1 MIRSIKTIMRQDREP
16 YRIPRRVQDVIPIQC
31 VWPDGIFKVGIK
43 FSKTY
48 RFTDI
53 NYKVAGQEDKETM
66 FRVYSELLNSLD
78 CAATTKLTICNRR
91 QSQADFEQSVLMPM
105 REDGLDKYRREYNQ
119 MLMDKATGANG
130 ITQEKYV
137 TITVYKRD
145 IEDARAYFT
154 RIGAD
159 LTARFAALGSKCVEL
174 DATASFCPLCHT
186 RVLDPGQPVDTVS
199 PKPFPTR
206 RGEVAPAAKQ
216 EVALLITAMLA
227 SVAMCCG
234 VLNLFLRADRT
245 WSLYVIGAAAMLWL
259 WLVPPLL
266 ARGMHLLLRLLLD
279 IAAVALYVYLISVD
293 LNGGDW
299 YLGLAA
305 PIILWG
311 GAILLLLG
319 LVLRVYRR
327 SALTTLTI
335 LIGSIGVFVF
345 GMEFFVD
352 RWLHQ
357 LWSPSWSL
365 VVLTICIGMV
375 IPLIIIR
382 RVPALREE
390 ARRRFHL

>member
-1 MIRSIKTIMRQDREP
+1 MS
-16 YRIPRRVQDVIPIQC
+16 YC
-31 VWPDGIFKVGIK
+31 VHCG
-43 FSKTY
+43 
-48 RFTDI
+48 
-53 NYKVAGQEDKETM
+53 
-66 FRVYSELLNSLD
+66 
-78 CAATTKLTICNRR
+78 
-91 QSQADFEQSVLMPM
+91 
-105 REDGLDKYRREYNQ
+105 
-119 MLMDKATGANG
+119 
-130 ITQEKYV
+130 
-137 TITVYKRD
+137 
-145 IEDARAYFT
+145 
-154 RIGAD
+154 
-159 LTARFAALGSKCVEL
+159 VEL

-186 RVLDPGQPVDTVS
+186 RVLDPGQPVDTAS
-199 PKPFPTR
+199 
-206 RGEVAPAAKQ
+206 
-216 EVALLITAMLA
+216 MLA
-227 SVAMCCG
+227 SGAVCCG
-234 VLNLFLRADRT
+234 VLNLFLRADRM

-279 IAAVALYVYLISVD
+279 VAAVALYVYLISVD
-293 LNGGDW
+293 LNGRDW

-327 SALTTLTI
+327 SALTTMTI